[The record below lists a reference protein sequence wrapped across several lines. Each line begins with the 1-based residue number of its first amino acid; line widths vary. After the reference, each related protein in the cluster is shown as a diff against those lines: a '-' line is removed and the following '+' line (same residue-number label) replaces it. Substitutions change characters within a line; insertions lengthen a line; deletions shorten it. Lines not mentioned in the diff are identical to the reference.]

1 MLIIPAILE
10 KDSENALLQIERLRG
25 IVPWIQIDVADKT
38 MTDSVTF
45 DLYDL
50 VGELDGFDIEVHLMT
65 TEPQKYFD
73 ACAAI
78 GAARVFFHLGEVKS
92 PSDVLRAMDPY
103 DFTKGIALSPQ
114 TGIEDLFTY
123 IDEVDA
129 VQVMTVMPG
138 KQGGEFLEKMLE
150 KIVDIR
156 ERRTELWIS
165 VDGGVNK
172 KTIATVAGKS
182 LDAAG
187 VGSAISTVDDPVEAI
202 RTLVLTVEA
211 DEKSKTNESQKI

>member
-10 KDSENALLQIERLRG
+10 KESENALLQIERLRG
-25 IVPWIQIDVADKT
+25 VVPWIQIDLADGT
-38 MTDSVTF
+38 MTESKTF
-45 DLYDL
+45 DLHDL
-50 VGELDGFDIEVHLMT
+50 VGELEGFEVEVHLMT
-65 TEPQKYFD
+65 TEPEKYFD

-78 GAARVFFHLGEVKS
+78 GATRVFFHLGEVES
-92 PSDVLRAMDPY
+92 PSEVLRAMDPY

-123 IDEVDA
+123 IDEIDA

-138 KQGGEFLEKMLE
+138 KQGGAFLEEMLN

-165 VDGGVNK
+165 VDGGINE
-172 KTIATVAGKS
+172 KTITTVVHKS

-187 VGSAISTVDDPVEAI
+187 VGSAIATAEDPVEAI
-202 RTLVLTVEA
+202 RTLALIME
-211 DEKSKTNESQKI
+211 EEHKEQTNEK